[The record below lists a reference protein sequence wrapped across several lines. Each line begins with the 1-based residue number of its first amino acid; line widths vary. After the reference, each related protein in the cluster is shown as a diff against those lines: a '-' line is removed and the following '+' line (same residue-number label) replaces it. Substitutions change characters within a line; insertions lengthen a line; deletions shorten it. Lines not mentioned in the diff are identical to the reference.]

1 MSFNYLTIGGDCAP
15 AAALRNLNLRECA
28 LPFDWI
34 VSNINSLQKCFE
46 TNFVNFHKKIV
57 LNRTKTR
64 LIDYYGF
71 EFPHDYPLSHMN
83 DVENNIGEGAFGE
96 ENGKCITDKW
106 NDYYGIVLDKYNR
119 RIERFK
125 NIINED
131 KPIIVLCKYTTR
143 DVLEL
148 QKLFIKYYKITNIYF
163 INSSNE
169 IFENDNIKNIYT
181 EKNNIW
187 NDVNVWKEG
196 IYCIIKK
203 INSKNRCVLHPNVFN
218 HSSSMF
224 RIK

>member
-203 INSKNRCVLHPNVFN
+203 INSKNRCVLHPNVVN

>member
-1 MSFNYLTIGGDCAP
+1 M
-15 AAALRNLNLRECA
+15 R
-28 LPFDWI
+28 
-34 VSNINSLQKCFE
+34 
-46 TNFVNFHKKIV
+46 
-57 LNRTKTR
+57 
-64 LIDYYGF
+64 
-71 EFPHDYPLSHMN
+71 

-203 INSKNRCVLHPNVFN
+203 INSKNRCVLHPNVVN